1 MPEQP
6 VSAPTF
12 STTPQTAPPVS
23 RRAVVSGAIGN
34 ALEWYDF
41 SVYGYLAVPISRVF
55 FPGHSAQLLL
65 TFATFGVGF
74 LMRPVGSIVLGHFGD
89 RLGRRPALLFTVG
102 VMSASTFLVGVL
114 PSYAVAGILAPVL
127 LVILRLIQGF
137 SAGGEWGGSA
147 SFLVEFA
154 RPGRRG
160 LTGSLQQFTTVIGLL
175 AGAAAGTAVTL
186 GMSQADLD
194 SWGWRLPFL
203 VGILLG
209 GVAVYLRLR
218 VPDTPRYEKLEEAD
232 NVARYPLVEIFRTVR
247 ADMARLFG
255 LTIVWT
261 VVYYVFLT
269 YLPTYLE
276 KDAGFSSSFSLVATM
291 IELAFLAVLIPF
303 MGLLSDKIGR
313 KRMLLASCVLYAVL
327 PYPLFLAIRSSE
339 HSQAL
344 VIVVVLV
351 LAASVSLFSGPGP
364 AAVSEMFPT
373 RIRYSALS
381 VPYNVSTAIF
391 GGFAPFIAT
400 ALIQATGDGLS
411 MTFYVIA
418 AAIVSFVSILTLR
431 DRSKEELR

>member
-1 MPEQP
+1 
-6 VSAPTF
+6 VL
-12 STTPQTAPPVS
+12 
-23 RRAVVSGAIGN
+23 SGAIGN

-41 SVYGYLAVPISRVF
+41 SVYGYLAVPISHVF

-74 LMRPVGSIVLGHFGD
+74 LMRPVGSIVLGHYGD
-89 RLGRRPALLFTVG
+89 RIGRRPALLFTVG
-102 VMSASTFLVGVL
+102 VMSISTFLVGVL
-114 PSYAVAGILAPVL
+114 PSFAVLGIWAPL
-127 LVILRLIQGF
+127 LLLLLRLVQGF

-147 SFLVEFA
+147 AFLVEFA

-160 LTGSLQQFTTVIGLL
+160 LTGSFQQFTTVVALL
-175 AGAAAGTAVTL
+175 AGAAAGTAVTS
-186 GMSQADLD
+186 GMSKAALD

-203 VGILLG
+203 FGIVLG
-209 GVAVYLRLR
+209 AVALYLRMR
-218 VPDTPRYEKLEEAD
+218 VPDTPRYEKLEEAED
-232 NVARYPLVEIFRTVR
+232 VARYPLVEIFRTVR

-261 VVYYVFLT
+261 VAYYVFLT

-276 KDAGFSSSFSLVATM
+276 TDAGFSDSFSLAATM
-291 IELAFLAVLIPF
+291 VELAFLAALIPF
-303 MGLLSDKIGR
+303 MGRLSDRIGR

-327 PYPLFLAIRSSE
+327 PYPLFAAIGSSG
-339 HSQAL
+339 HNRAL

-381 VPYNVSTAIF
+381 IPYNVSTAIF

-400 ALIQATGDGLS
+400 ALIQFTGNDLS

-418 AAIVSFVSILTLR
+418 AAVVSFLSILTLR